1 MSGPLDGIKV
11 LDLSR
16 FIAGPHCGMLLGD
29 LGSEVVKVE
38 RPNGGE
44 EGRLSPPT
52 INGESIYVMVYNR
65 NKRGITLNFRDSRA
79 QALLRELARHADVLI
94 ENFRPGTMEQMG
106 CSWEVLHEINPRLIM
121 ARISGFGQDGPYAQ
135 QPCFDVVGQ
144 AMSGLMEMT
153 GQPGGPPTMAG
164 SFIVDYC
171 SALYATIGVLGA
183 LQHRERT
190 GRGQVVDVALLDS
203 AVSLLMTAIPEY
215 LLLGQL
221 ATRTG
226 NRDRYVA
233 PANSYRASDGTWVVL
248 VGGSVAH
255 FPRLVHGLEMEE
267 LLQDPRFFTLEA
279 RLGHVEE
286 IESVVAGWV
295 GRRTADEVVAAMEE
309 VGIPC
314 TKVATIADVVANPQ
328 LKHRRQIVET
338 EHPTAGRVPMQG
350 ITIQYSETKAEIRRP
365 APTLGQHNEEVLSQ
379 WLGYSS
385 EKVAQLRAEGV
396 I

>member
-1 MSGPLDGIKV
+1 MSGPLDGVKV

-29 LGSEVVKVE
+29 MGADVIKVE
-38 RPNGGE
+38 KPVGGE
-44 EGRLSPPT
+44 DGRLVPPT
-52 INGESIYVMVYNR
+52 VNDESLYVMVYNR
-65 NKRGITLNFRDSRA
+65 NKRGITLNSRDPRA
-79 QALLRELARHADVLI
+79 QDLLRELTRQADVLI

-135 QPCFDVVGQ
+135 RPCFDVIAQG
-144 AMSGLMEMT
+144 MSGLMEIT
-153 GQPGGPPTMAG
+153 GQPGGPPTMSG
-164 SFIVDYC
+164 TFVVDYTT
-171 SALYATIGVLGA
+171 ALYATIGVLGA
-183 LQHRERT
+183 LHHREKT
-190 GRGQVVDVALLDS
+190 GRGQLVDLALLDS
-203 AVSLLMTAIPEY
+203 AVSLLMTAIPEHV
-215 LLLGQL
+215 LQGRMT
-221 ATRTG
+221 TRLG

-233 PANSYRASDGTWVVL
+233 PANTFQARDGSWVVV
-248 VGGSVAH
+248 VGGNPAH
-255 FPRLVHGLEMEE
+255 FPRMVRALQRED
-267 LLQDPRFFTLEA
+267 LLQDPRFDTVEA
-279 RLGHVEE
+279 RLEHVDE
-286 IESVVAGWV
+286 IESIVAEWV
-295 GRRTADEVVAAMEE
+295 ASKTGDEVVAIMEKVE
-309 VGIPC
+309 LPC

-365 APTLGQHNEEVLSQ
+365 APTLGQHNEEVLAQ